1 MNGAGKGIKKAENAK
16 QKEKEQVMKNRF
28 MVIGFTAVLL
38 MSGLAGTA
46 TAGDLDSFNG
56 VSGSLKISGGTAH
69 IPVMKAAAQN
79 IMTGNAGITISIA
92 GGGSGVGIK
101 QVGEGLVDIG
111 NSGRKPSEAE
121 LKKHALKMHRWAI
134 DGVGVVVNPDNPI
147 KSLSTA
153 QLKDIYAGKLTNWK
167 AVGGPDKSINIYTRD
182 NASGTRAVFWKKALS
197 KSDISAK
204 AHFAA
209 SNGAM
214 KTAVAQD
221 PYAIG
226 YVSVGHIDQST
237 APVAIDGVAPTLD
250 NVKEGRYKVARGLY
264 SNTKG
269 DPEGLAK
276 KFIDYLYSA
285 EGQKIVSEKGFIPVN

>member
-1 MNGAGKGIKKAENAK
+1 MKKQLMGIWFLA
-16 QKEKEQVMKNRF
+16 
-28 MVIGFTAVLL
+28 VILIA
-38 MSGLAGTA
+38 GLAVTA
-46 TAGDLDSFNG
+46 TAGDLDAFKG

-69 IPVMKAAAQN
+69 IPVMKVAAQK
-79 IMTGNAGITISIA
+79 IMTVHSGINISIA

-111 NSGRKPSEAE
+111 NSGRKPTEAE
-121 LKKHALKMHRWAI
+121 LSKYPLKMNQWAI
-134 DGVGVVVNPDNPI
+134 DGVGVVVNPDNPV
-147 KSLSTA
+147 KSLKTA

-167 AVGGPDKSINIYTRD
+167 ALGGPDKTINLYTRD

-197 KSDISAK
+197 KGDISAK
-204 AHFAA
+204 AHFVA

-226 YVSVGHIDQST
+226 YVSVGHIDQSV
-237 APVAIDGVAPTLD
+237 APVALDGVVPTLD
-250 NVKEGRYKVARGLY
+250 NVKQGKYKVARGLY

-285 EGQKIVSEKGFIPVN
+285 EGQKIVTEKGFIPVN